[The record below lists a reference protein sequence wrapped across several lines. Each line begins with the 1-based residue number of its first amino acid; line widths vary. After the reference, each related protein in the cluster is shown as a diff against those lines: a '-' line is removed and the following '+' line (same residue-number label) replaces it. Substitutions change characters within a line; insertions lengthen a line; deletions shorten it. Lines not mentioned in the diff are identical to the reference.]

1 MDTHDAVPLPGGS
14 GTRRAGGDAAVRRRP
29 RRGRDRLSR
38 SRIVGAD
45 VSRARRSLDVVVSA
59 LALVLTAPI
68 LLVAA
73 AAIRATSSGPVLF
86 RQQRLGAGRRPF
98 TILKLRTMTTGG
110 PGLDI
115 TMRSDPRVTPV
126 GSVLRRTSLDE
137 LPQLLNVLRGEMTLV
152 GPRPETV
159 ALADG
164 YPARCRWVL
173 EHTPGLTGPAQ
184 IRLRDARV
192 LDLRAAGSAPV
203 DPQRWYLEEIVPRRV
218 ELDATYLRD
227 PTLRRTL
234 VVLLQT
240 AVYLLRPQ

>member
-1 MDTHDAVPLPGGS
+1 MV
-14 GTRRAGGDAAVRRRP
+14 
-29 RRGRDRLSR
+29 
-38 SRIVGAD
+38 
-45 VSRARRSLDVVVSA
+45 
-59 LALVLTAPI
+59 ALVLTAPV

-73 AAIRATSSGPVLF
+73 AAIRATSPGPVLF
-86 RQQRLGAGRRPF
+86 RQQRMGAGRRPF

-115 TMRSDPRVTPV
+115 TMSSDPRVTRV
-126 GSVLRRTSLDE
+126 GAVLRSTSLDE

-159 ALADG
+159 ALAG
-164 YPARCRWVL
+164 RYLPGCRWVL

-192 LDLRAAGSAPV
+192 LDLRAAGGATA
-203 DPQRWYLEEIVPRRV
+203 DPERWYLEDIVPRRV
-218 ELDATYLRD
+218 ELDASYLRE